1 MAVPL
6 PTPRLVFREMTLDD
20 LDDMAALLGDP
31 EVMGYYPRP
40 KNRDEASA
48 WITWNQRLYRTYGYG
63 LWLLSLGDT
72 GEFVGDCGL
81 TPQQVDGVTEIEVGY
96 HVRACLQGRGLAT
109 EAAAACRDYARDVL
123 EVDRLI
129 AIIDP
134 RNQPSQRVAE
144 NLGLVVART
153 SDNHGRWT
161 SKRLIYAASLNAVAT
176 GWRRAPPGRPIPT
189 FQAAFLSSAPEPT
202 RPGDRSWA
210 ATMQRLRRHSHR
222 SSCGVLS
229 GAGGEA
235 AGGCSSVGGW
245 RGSVGA

>member
-1 MAVPL
+1 MPVPL

-40 KNRDEASA
+40 KHRDQASA

-134 RNQPSQRVAE
+134 HNQPSQRVAE

-153 SDNHGRWT
+153 SDNHGRW
-161 SKRLIYAASLNAVAT
+161 SSRRLIYAASL
-176 GWRRAPPGRPIPT
+176 
-189 FQAAFLSSAPEPT
+189 
-202 RPGDRSWA
+202 
-210 ATMQRLRRHSHR
+210 
-222 SSCGVLS
+222 
-229 GAGGEA
+229 
-235 AGGCSSVGGW
+235 
-245 RGSVGA
+245 